1 MRFSFPPRPSQVF
14 GLPPRPWTW
23 RQAWPGIVIVGLV
36 MVARLGG
43 LFQGLEWAVLD
54 TLLRWRPPEPTDE
67 RLLIIG
73 INEEDIQW
81 LGTYP
86 VPDQVLADLLQRLN
100 QHDPQAIGIDI
111 FRNLM
116 VEPGHQTLTATWAT
130 MPQVI
135 GIERLLIQPPVEPP
149 PTLPPEQVGFVDF
162 PLDEDGFVRRLLLGI
177 HGSDGDFRLSLAL
190 RLAMLYLED
199 RGYWLTNGVRD
210 EVAMRFGETELP
222 RLRPQAGGYRRHDI
236 SDLELLINVR
246 SGARPFRQVTLRQ
259 ALAGE
264 VDPDWIRDAVVLV
277 GITAPSVKDFIN
289 SGAIHSANPG
299 LVYGVEMQAH
309 ATSQLIH
316 AVMDG
321 RSLLRPWHPGLDY
334 LWILLWGGGAI
345 VLVRWLPSPAW
356 YVPGVGVAG
365 LMLVGISYGSLVGWG
380 WWIPLVPALVG
391 LTFNGLVLPGFYLYD
406 QALRSRLE
414 AQKQLGEAR
423 QRVIE
428 QTYNA
433 IHNGPLQNLAL
444 LLRETDSHQ
453 PWQTVYPQLQALNQD
468 LRGIYE
474 GLLAAPATPTDS
486 APPPDELLHE
496 RLYEIYVETLQRDFP
511 GFKTIGPHLVN
522 VQPLDTQHLS
532 AADQQDIGDFFQEA
546 LINVG
551 KYALGSTR
559 LTINCQT
566 TATDNLIQV
575 IDNSPASE
583 LRPASPSGGRG
594 TRQAQRLAQ
603 RLGGTFQRRPA
614 DPGTH
619 CELRWPRS
627 STH

>member
-1 MRFSFPPRPSQVF
+1 MRFWFPPRSPQ
-14 GLPPRPWTW
+14 GLGLLPRPWTW
-23 RQAWPGIVIVGLV
+23 RQEWPGIGVVGLV
-36 MVARLGG
+36 MVARFGG
-43 LFQGLEWAVLD
+43 LFQGVEWAVLD

-67 RLLIIG
+67 RLLVVG
-73 INEEDIQW
+73 VNEEDIQW

-86 VPDQVLADLLQRLN
+86 VPDQVLADLLQRLD

-116 VEPGHQTLTATWAT
+116 VEPGHQALIDTFAT
-130 MPQVI
+130 MPHVI

-162 PLDEDGFVRRLLLGI
+162 PLDEDGFVRRMLLGI
-177 HGSDGDFRLSLAL
+177 HGPDGDFRLALSL

-199 RGYWLTNGVRD
+199 RGHWLTNGVRD

-222 RLRPQAGGYRRHDI
+222 RLRPQAGGYRYNDI
-236 SDLELLINVR
+236 GDLELLINVR
-246 SGARPFRQVTLRQ
+246 SGSSPFRQVSLRQ
-259 ALAGE
+259 VSAGE

-289 SGAIHSANPG
+289 SGAVQSANPG

-316 AVMDG
+316 AVMAG
-321 RSLLRPWHPGLDY
+321 RPLLRPWHPVLDY
-334 LWILLWGGGAI
+334 LWIVLWGGGAL

-365 LMLVGISYGSLVGWG
+365 LLALGISYGALLGWG
-380 WWIPLVPALVG
+380 WWIPLVPALAV
-391 LTFNGLVLPGFYLYD
+391 LTLNGLVLPGFYLYD

-444 LLRETDSHQ
+444 LLRETDPHQ
-453 PWQTVYPQLQALNQD
+453 PWQAVYPQLQALNQD
-468 LRGIYE
+468 LRAIYE
-474 GLLAAPATPTDS
+474 GLLAAPSTPSD
-486 APPPDELLHE
+486 AGHLPDELLHE

-522 VQPLDTQHLS
+522 VQPLDTRRLS
-532 AADQQDIGDFFQEA
+532 PEDQQDIGDFF
-546 LINVG
+546 
-551 KYALGSTR
+551 
-559 LTINCQT
+559 
-566 TATDNLIQV
+566 
-575 IDNSPASE
+575 
-583 LRPASPSGGRG
+583 
-594 TRQAQRLAQ
+594 
-603 RLGGTFQRRPA
+603 RR
-614 DPGTH
+614 H
-619 CELRWPRS
+619 
-627 STH
+627 